1 MVIYFA
7 KRLLEMIPTVIGITL
22 ISFFI
27 IHLAPGKPTDILSE
41 LNPKITPEAR
51 EKLEKYYGLDKPI
64 IVQYGIWLKR
74 LVKLDFNES
83 FFTDKRPVWKKI
95 KERLPITITIFDFGD
110 SFSTDKRPVWDKIKE
125 RLPITILIN
134 VLSLILVILIAI
146 PIGVSSA
153 THQYS
158 LYDKIATVTVFVGFA
173 IPTFWLS
180 LLLMILFGIYLDWL
194 PISGIKS
201 LNYDTLSTG
210 GKIWDMSSH
219 LILPVLLGAFG
230 GLAGL
235 SRYMRSNMLEV
246 IRADYITTA
255 RAKGL
260 SERVVIYKHAMRNA
274 LLPVITI
281 LGLSVPGLIGGS
293 VIFETIFAIPGMGQL
308 FYMSVMTRDYPLI
321 MGVLTIGAVL
331 TLIGNLL
338 ADAGY
343 AVADPRIRNR

>member
-1 MVIYFA
+1 MVIYFI
-7 KRLLEMIPTVIGITL
+7 KRLLEMIPTIIGITL
-22 ISFFI
+22 VSFFI
-27 IHLAPGKPTDILSE
+27 IHLAPGKPTDILAE

-64 IVQYGIWLKR
+64 ITQYGIWLKR
-74 LVKLDFNES
+74 VVKL
-83 FFTDKRPVWKKI
+83 
-95 KERLPITITIFDFGD
+95 DFGD

-125 RLPITILIN
+125 RLPITIIIN

-158 LYDKIATVTVFVGFA
+158 LYDKITTVAVFVGFA
-173 IPTFWLS
+173 IPTFWLA

-201 LNYDTLSTG
+201 LDYDNLSAG
-210 GKIWDMSSH
+210 GKVWDMASH
-219 LILPVLLGAFG
+219 LILPVLLEAFG

-246 IRADYITTA
+246 IRSDYITTA

-308 FYMSVMTRDYPLI
+308 FYMSVMMRDYPLI
-321 MGVLTIGAVL
+321 MGILTIGAIL

-338 ADAGY
+338 ADIGY
-343 AVADPRIRNR
+343 AVADPRIRTR